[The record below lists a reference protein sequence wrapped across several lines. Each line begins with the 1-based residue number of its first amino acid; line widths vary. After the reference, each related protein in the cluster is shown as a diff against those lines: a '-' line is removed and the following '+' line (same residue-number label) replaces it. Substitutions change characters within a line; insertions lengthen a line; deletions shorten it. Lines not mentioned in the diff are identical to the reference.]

1 LTLFLVKSRQEE
13 QKVMTCSGGEDG
25 EGPPYTRMGDG
36 GHSEDQP
43 PTSLTQGRVG
53 EDNSYLHKMRLEDG
67 PVYHQM
73 REEMT
78 RSPVYQKS
86 RPPSRALIL
95 TTGLLSVLL
104 SLGVLL
110 PSVLLLVNSSYWHS
124 LHSALEG
131 WLERHPWDRKV
142 TRVVWGSV
150 AWLDRHHESLLGSI
164 LLSWLIHLT
173 FSFLLIAGA
182 VRHRRDLFLPWL
194 CSDMVILVLMVATFT
209 FTCFLSFFVDLLV
222 AIVFPVVAGLVLG
235 VWSLLW
241 HRVRAAYLAMGVGG
255 NPEDPWNS
263 QNRMMMGRKTLRSR
277 MVAVLQWWRH
287 CGSGSGPR
295 H

>member
-1 LTLFLVKSRQEE
+1 V
-13 QKVMTCSGGEDG
+13 
-25 EGPPYTRMGDG
+25 
-36 GHSEDQP
+36 
-43 PTSLTQGRVG
+43 

-78 RSPVYQKS
+78 RSPVYQKT

>member
-1 LTLFLVKSRQEE
+1 
-13 QKVMTCSGGEDG
+13 MTCSGGEDG

-43 PTSLTQGRVG
+43 PNSLTQGSRVV

-78 RSPVYQKS
+78 RSPVYQKR

-142 TRVVWGSV
+142 LHST
-150 AWLDRHHESLLGSI
+150 H
-164 LLSWLIHLT
+164 
-173 FSFLLIAGA
+173 
-182 VRHRRDLFLPWL
+182 
-194 CSDMVILVLMVATFT
+194 
-209 FTCFLSFFVDLLV
+209 
-222 AIVFPVVAGLVLG
+222 
-235 VWSLLW
+235 
-241 HRVRAAYLAMGVGG
+241 
-255 NPEDPWNS
+255 
-263 QNRMMMGRKTLRSR
+263 
-277 MVAVLQWWRH
+277 
-287 CGSGSGPR
+287 
-295 H
+295 

>member
-1 LTLFLVKSRQEE
+1 
-13 QKVMTCSGGEDG
+13 M
-25 EGPPYTRMGDG
+25 
-36 GHSEDQP
+36 
-43 PTSLTQGRVG
+43 GRVG
-53 EDNSYLHKMRLEDG
+53 EETSAYHKMRMEDG

-78 RSPVYQKS
+78 RSPVYQKT
-86 RPPSRALIL
+86 RPPSQALIL
-95 TTGLLSVLL
+95 TTG
-104 SLGVLL
+104 L
-110 PSVLLLVNSSYWHS
+110 PSVLLLVNTSYWHN

-164 LLSWLIHLT
+164 LLSWLLHLT
-173 FSFLLIAGA
+173 FSFLLLAGA

-255 NPEDPWNS
+255 NPEDPWPSHNP
-263 QNRMMMGRKTLRSR
+263 RKKLGSR
-277 MVAVLQWWRH
+277 LLALLQWRRL
-287 CGSGSGPR
+287 CGSGSR
-295 H
+295 QH

>member
-1 LTLFLVKSRQEE
+1 MHKCDLKSLHGPLDPSLCGFTAVKLSASIHDYWLTRPFSSRLNA
-13 QKVMTCSGGEDG
+13 
-25 EGPPYTRMGDG
+25 PLL
-36 GHSEDQP
+36 
-43 PTSLTQGRVG
+43 TSLVNATV
-53 EDNSYLHKMRLEDG
+53 
-67 PVYHQM
+67 
-73 REEMT
+73 
-78 RSPVYQKS
+78 QKY
-86 RPPSRALIL
+86 
-95 TTGLLSVLL
+95 
-104 SLGVLL
+104 
-110 PSVLLLVNSSYWHS
+110 LLLIFQ
-124 LHSALEG
+124 
-131 WLERHPWDRKV
+131 V

-255 NPEDPWNS
+255 NPEDPWSS
-263 QNRMMMGRKTLRSR
+263 QTGVMSRKSLRSR
-277 MVAVLQWWRH
+277 MAAVLQWRWRRRS
-287 CGSGSGPR
+287 GSGSGQL

>member
-1 LTLFLVKSRQEE
+1 
-13 QKVMTCSGGEDG
+13 MTCSGGEDG
-25 EGPPYTRMGDG
+25 EGPPYTRMGEG
-36 GHSEDQP
+36 SHSEDQP
-43 PTSLTQGRVG
+43 PTSLTQARVG
-53 EDNSYLHKMRLEDG
+53 EENSSYHKMRLEDG

-78 RSPVYQKS
+78 RSPVYEKR

-104 SLGVLL
+104 SLAVLL
-110 PSVLLLVNSSYWHS
+110 PSVLLLVNSSYWHN

-164 LLSWLIHLT
+164 LLSWLVHLT

-241 HRVRAAYLAMGVGG
+241 HRVRAAYLAMGVG
-255 NPEDPWNS
+255 NAEDPWNI
-263 QNRMMMGRKTLRSR
+263 QNRMMSRKTLRSR
-277 MVAVLQWWRH
+277 MVALLQWRRR
-287 CGSGSGPR
+287 CGSGSGQL

>member
-1 LTLFLVKSRQEE
+1 
-13 QKVMTCSGGEDG
+13 M
-25 EGPPYTRMGDG
+25 
-36 GHSEDQP
+36 
-43 PTSLTQGRVG
+43 
-53 EDNSYLHKMRLEDG
+53 
-67 PVYHQM
+67 
-73 REEMT
+73 
-78 RSPVYQKS
+78 
-86 RPPSRALIL
+86 
-95 TTGLLSVLL
+95 
-104 SLGVLL
+104 
-110 PSVLLLVNSSYWHS
+110 
-124 LHSALEG
+124 
-131 WLERHPWDRKV
+131 

-241 HRVRAAYLAMGVGG
+241 HRVRAAYLAMGVG
-255 NPEDPWNS
+255 NPEDPWNI
-263 QNRMMMGRKTLRSR
+263 QNRMMSRKTLRSR
-277 MVAVLQWWRH
+277 MVALLQWRRRY
-287 CGSGSGPR
+287 GSGSGQL

>member
-1 LTLFLVKSRQEE
+1 
-13 QKVMTCSGGEDG
+13 MTCSGGEDG
-25 EGPPYTRMGDG
+25 EGPPYTRMGEG
-36 GHSEDQP
+36 SHSEDQP
-43 PTSLTQGRVG
+43 PTSLTQARVG
-53 EDNSYLHKMRLEDG
+53 EENSSYQKMRLEDG

-78 RSPVYQKS
+78 RSPVYEKRQ
-86 RPPSRALIL
+86 PPSRALIL

-104 SLGVLL
+104 SLAVLL
-110 PSVLLLVNSSYWHS
+110 PSVLLLVNSSYWHN

-164 LLSWLIHLT
+164 LLSWLVHLT

-241 HRVRAAYLAMGVGG
+241 HRVRAAYLAMGVG
-255 NPEDPWNS
+255 NPEDPWNI
-263 QNRMMMGRKTLRSR
+263 QNRLMSRKTLRSR
-277 MVAVLQWWRH
+277 MVALLQWR
-287 CGSGSGPR
+287 R
-295 H
+295 R

>member
-1 LTLFLVKSRQEE
+1 
-13 QKVMTCSGGEDG
+13 M
-25 EGPPYTRMGDG
+25 
-36 GHSEDQP
+36 QP
-43 PTSLTQGRVG
+43 FQ
-53 EDNSYLHKMRLEDG
+53 
-67 PVYHQM
+67 
-73 REEMT
+73 
-78 RSPVYQKS
+78 
-86 RPPSRALIL
+86 
-95 TTGLLSVLL
+95 
-104 SLGVLL
+104 
-110 PSVLLLVNSSYWHS
+110 
-124 LHSALEG
+124 
-131 WLERHPWDRKV
+131 V

-164 LLSWLIHLT
+164 LLSWLLHLT
-173 FSFLLIAGA
+173 FSFLLLAGA

-255 NPEDPWNS
+255 NPEEDPWSS

>member
-1 LTLFLVKSRQEE
+1 
-13 QKVMTCSGGEDG
+13 M
-25 EGPPYTRMGDG
+25 
-36 GHSEDQP
+36 
-43 PTSLTQGRVG
+43 
-53 EDNSYLHKMRLEDG
+53 
-67 PVYHQM
+67 
-73 REEMT
+73 
-78 RSPVYQKS
+78 
-86 RPPSRALIL
+86 
-95 TTGLLSVLL
+95 
-104 SLGVLL
+104 
-110 PSVLLLVNSSYWHS
+110 
-124 LHSALEG
+124 
-131 WLERHPWDRKV
+131 

-150 AWLDRHHESLLGSI
+150 AWLDTHHEFLLGSI
-164 LLSWLIHLT
+164 LLSWMVHLT

-182 VRHRRDLFLPWL
+182 VKHRRDLFLPWL

-263 QNRMMMGRKTLRSR
+263 RNRTMSRKSLRSR
-277 MVAVLQWWRH
+277 IAAVLQWRRRY
-287 CGSGSGPR
+287 GSGSGGQL